1 MKDTV
6 TIRIDR
12 DVYNYLKEE
21 AEKDDRS
28 IRSLIK
34 SMLRESFKPSRA
46 VKEKPKVTRFK
57 KPEKADVFFYIRENN
72 YNVDVEKWFSHYEA
86 NGWKVG
92 KNPMKDWQAAVRTW
106 HKPITD
112 IPKPHNQFSAPQD
125 EVYTEPHNIVK
136 QEPINKEEFYARAK
150 KEAEEK
156 RNQGP
161 PTEEEK
167 AKGRANLLRDVI
179 LGKNNGRR

>member
-1 MKDTV
+1 METKTVRISKRAFEYLKKLSEDELRPFISQVDYILFKDT
-6 TIRIDR
+6 
-12 DVYNYLKEE
+12 K
-21 AEKDDRS
+21 
-28 IRSLIK
+28 
-34 SMLRESFKPSRA
+34 

-72 YNVDVEKWFSHYEA
+72 YNVDIEKWFSHYEA

-136 QEPINKEEFYARAK
+136 QEPINKEDFYARAK

>member
-1 MKDTV
+1 MPTV
-6 TIRIDR
+6 RISDQANELIRTEAKKNYRTFKAQLDFLLFIDS
-12 DVYNYLKEE
+12 K
-21 AEKDDRS
+21 
-28 IRSLIK
+28 
-34 SMLRESFKPSRA
+34 
-46 VKEKPKVTRFK
+46 VKEPTKIRPVVKRFV
-57 KPEKADVFFYIRENN
+57 KPEKYEVAFYISENR
-72 YNVDVEKWFSHYEA
+72 YNVDIEKWFSHYEA

-112 IPKPHNQFSAPQD
+112 IPKPHNQFSTPQD
-125 EVYTEPHNIVK
+125 EVYTEARNIDM
-136 QEPINKEEFYARAK
+136 PTKEDNEAIKAGYERLK
-150 KEAEEK
+150 KEAEE
-156 RNQGP
+156 RRSQGP

>member
-1 MKDTV
+1 MPTV
-6 TIRIDR
+6 RISDQA
-12 DVYNYLKEE
+12 NEL
-21 AEKDDRS
+21 
-28 IRSLIK
+28 IRSEAKKNYRTFKAQLDFLLFENQVIK
-34 SMLRESFKPSRA
+34 EP
-46 VKEKPKVTRFK
+46 KPKVTRFK

-156 RNQGP
+156 RNQDP